1 MTDFDALVES
11 IKNQL
16 FEKEPLAMAIM
27 GYLDQANPQ
36 AHKQI
41 LDNFDKVIDAHIQKH
56 IEDYKHSDEED
67 LL

>member
-1 MTDFDALVES
+1 MTDLEALVES

-27 GYLDQANPQ
+27 GYLNQADPH
-36 AHKQI
+36 AHKMI
-41 LDNFDKVIDAHIQKH
+41 IDNFEKVIDAHVQKH

-67 LL
+67 SL